1 MAGAT
6 APAIFFG
13 LGVRLRALEGKRA
26 DSARTARGPAV
37 LLAEGPCFYCQT
49 ATQFHCPTAGHPLPI
64 RLWNAIGHANRW
76 RLCGS
81 FPYDSL
87 SAGQAPDGDALGA
100 RAGVVG

>member
-1 MAGAT
+1 MVGAT

-64 RLWNAIGHANRW
+64 RLWNAIGHANPLETLW
-76 RLCGS
+76 LVPVRLPLGG
-81 FPYDSL
+81 P
-87 SAGQAPDGDALGA
+87 SA
-100 RAGVVG
+100 